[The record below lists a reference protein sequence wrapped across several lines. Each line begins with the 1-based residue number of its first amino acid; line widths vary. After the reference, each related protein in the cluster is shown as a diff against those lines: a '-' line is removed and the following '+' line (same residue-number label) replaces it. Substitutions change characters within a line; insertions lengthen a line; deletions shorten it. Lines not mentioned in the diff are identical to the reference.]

1 MPTSNPNSY
10 IEHVT
15 DIDAPVDVV
24 WKALFD
30 INDWEWN
37 KWTRLEANSIPAEG
51 VKGELKASYAGNDE
65 CDFTFGEVSSKS
77 YILQWL
83 GSVGP
88 SGCLFS
94 GVHTMRLEI
103 ISEHQTRLIHS
114 EKFGG
119 LLPALGLGLPYETL
133 EKNYLLMNERLKKFV
148 EAKVMDSLKMQ

>member
-1 MPTSNPNSY
+1 MPSSNPNSY
-10 IEHVT
+10 IEHIT
-15 DIDAPVDVV
+15 DIEAPIDVV
-24 WKALFD
+24 WKVLFD
-30 INDWEWN
+30 VNDWEWN

-51 VKGELKASYAGNDE
+51 VKGNLNASYDGNDE
-65 CDFTFGEVSSKS
+65 WETFDFNFGEVSSKD

-94 GVHTMRLEI
+94 GVHTMELEV
-103 ISEHQTRLIHS
+103 ISEHKTRLIHS

-133 EKNYLLMNERLKKFV
+133 DRNYLLMNESLKKFV
-148 EAKVMDSLKMQ
+148 ETKVIDS